1 MKSMR
6 IAVIAAAAV
15 VLAAGTASAKMLL
28 EKSLYFVTD
37 NGKVDSCKYW
47 TLYIGNYPA
56 TLVRK
61 FPGEDSLPVNTE
73 VNLTVL
79 SSGYIEGY
87 GYCKKG
93 RVDCM
98 GTFVIDTGRATVKV
112 PVDSVEYVV
121 NEGARLKAKGMPLAD
136 LKVDVEGNMVP
147 SVKRLKLTKY
157 KLVTE
162 YEERNLKPLGDATI
176 TMFAFSKAALAAAQ
190 KAAKEPRPEPKPVEP
205 KPEQKPEETAPAQ
218 E

>member
-1 MKSMR
+1 MKAMR
-6 IAVIAAAAV
+6 IAVMAAAA
-15 VLAAGTASAKMLL
+15 LCCAAGTASAKMLL
-28 EKSLYFVTD
+28 EKSIYFVAE
-37 NGKVDSCKYW
+37 NGKADSCKYW

-73 VNLTVL
+73 LNLTVL

-87 GYCKKG
+87 GYSKKG

-98 GTFVIDTGRATVKV
+98 ATFVVDTGKAAVKV
-112 PVDSVEYVV
+112 PVDSIEYVV
-121 NEGARLKAKGMPLAD
+121 NEGARVKVRGMPLAD
-136 LKVDVEGNMVP
+136 LKVDVEGNMIT

-157 KLVTE
+157 RLVTE
-162 YEERNLKPLGDATI
+162 YEERNLKPLGDAVI
-176 TMFAFSKAALAAAQ
+176 TMFAFTKAGLAAAQ
-190 KAAKEPRPEPKPVEP
+190 KAAKEVRPEP
-205 KPEQKPEETAPAQ
+205 KPEQKQEEKAPAQ

>member
-28 EKSLYFVTD
+28 EKSIYFVTE
-37 NGKVDSCKYW
+37 NGKVDSSKYW

-98 GTFVIDTGRATVKV
+98 GTFLIDTGRATLKV

-147 SVKRLKLTKY
+147 SIKRLKLTRY

-162 YEERNLKPLGDATI
+162 YEERNLKPLPPDLVI

-190 KAAKEPRPEPKPVEP
+190 KAAKEPRPEPKPEQ
-205 KPEQKPEETAPAQ
+205 KPEQKQEEKAPAQ